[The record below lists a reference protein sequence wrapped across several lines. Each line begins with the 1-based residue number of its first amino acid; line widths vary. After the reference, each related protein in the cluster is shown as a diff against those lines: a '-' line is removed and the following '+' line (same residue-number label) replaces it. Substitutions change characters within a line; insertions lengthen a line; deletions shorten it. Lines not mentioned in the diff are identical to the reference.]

1 VSWNL
6 SRGGIQVDIGNLKQG
21 DMVRLWFRL
30 PISGVR
36 IDAFGLVIWAS
47 ETRQG
52 IQFTKMS
59 EQNAEAIR
67 KFIAEVEKPD

>member
-1 VSWNL
+1 
-6 SRGGIQVDIGNLKQG
+6 
-21 DMVRLWFRL
+21 MVRLWFRL
-30 PISGVR
+30 PMSGVR

-52 IQFTKMS
+52 IQFTKLS

-67 KFIAEVEKPD
+67 QFIAEVEKPD